1 MAKRIMTAVIGLPII
16 AIVALVLPPLVMA
29 VAMSALSVIAVHE
42 LLENTG
48 FVPQPRLRYYAM
60 VYAFTVPIW
69 VYMGSKADIMLLELL
84 AFLVVAFA
92 DGMTHQK
99 EITFEKIVG
108 AFFGAF
114 IIPYML
120 SAFLRIYDTTGSRYV
135 MLLPFF
141 YAFMS
146 DAGGYFIGRV
156 CGRHKLAP
164 SVSPHKTIEGSA
176 GGVAFSIIGGLIFGA
191 LMQFALGMQV
201 RWGVIVAF
209 GVAESVIS
217 QFGDL
222 TFSFIKREF
231 GIKDFG
237 HIFVGHGGVLDRFDS
252 VIFAAP
258 LLELLLWWIPIFA

>member
-1 MAKRIMTAVIGLPII
+1 MGKRILTAVIGLPLIV
-16 AIVALVLPPLVMA
+16 IVALVLPPLAMA
-29 VAMSALSVIAVHE
+29 AALSVLSVIAVNE
-42 LLENTG
+42 LLKNTN

-60 VYAFTVPIW
+60 AYAFTVPIW

-84 AFLVVAFA
+84 VFLVVAFI
-92 DGMTHQK
+92 DGMMHQN

-114 IIPYML
+114 IVPYML
-120 SAFLRIYDTTGSRYV
+120 SAFLRIYETSGSRFV

-146 DAGGYFIGRV
+146 DAGGYFVGRLL
-156 CGRHKLAP
+156 GKHKLAP
-164 SVSPHKTIEGSA
+164 SVSPHKTVEGSI
-176 GGVAFSIIGGLIFGA
+176 GGVAFSIIGGLIFA
-191 LMQFALGMQV
+191 AIMQFGFGTPV

-209 GVAESVIS
+209 GVAESLIS

-231 GIKDFG
+231 EIKDFG
-237 HIFVGHGGVLDRFDS
+237 YIFIGHGGVLDRFDS
-252 VIFAAP
+252 IIFAAP
-258 LLELLLWWIPIFA
+258 LLELLLWWIPIFV